1 MMKFRKQVSFNRHD
15 CATVRGGK
23 RITVKL
29 GTKKR
34 CDLTLMGV
42 LRFGA
47 KGVGVE
53 DLTAHLNERFS
64 NSYTETDIE
73 GACKRLA
80 DGGFIV
86 KSGRGRKTIWRG
98 AKNALANWRA
108 EEKIVL

>member
-34 CDLTLMGV
+34 CDLTLMAV

-47 KGVGVE
+47 KGIHLP
-53 DLTAHLNERFS
+53 DLTEHLNERFK
-64 NSYTETDIE
+64 NSYSESDIA
-73 GACKRLA
+73 GACKRLVS
-80 DGGFIV
+80 GGFVV
-86 KSGRGRKTIWRG
+86 KSGRGSDTLYRG
-98 AKNALANWRA
+98 AKNALANWRK
-108 EEKIVL
+108 EEKILI

>member
-15 CATVRGGK
+15 CTTVRGE
-23 RITVKL
+23 RITIKL

-47 KGVGVE
+47 AGVNLE
-53 DLTAHLNERFS
+53 DLTAHLNERFG
-64 NSYTETDIE
+64 NSYSESDIE

-80 DGGFIV
+80 DGGFVV
-86 KSGRGRKTIWRG
+86 KSGRGRTVVFRG
-98 AKNALANWRA
+98 AKNALANWRK
-108 EEKIVL
+108 EEKVVS